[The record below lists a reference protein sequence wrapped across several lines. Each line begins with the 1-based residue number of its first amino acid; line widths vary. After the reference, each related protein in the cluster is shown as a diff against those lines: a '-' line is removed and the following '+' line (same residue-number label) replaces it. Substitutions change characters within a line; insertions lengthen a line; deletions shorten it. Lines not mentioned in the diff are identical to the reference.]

1 MKVAI
6 IGGTGVYDQSLLEQ
20 PRELVVDT
28 RFGKAL
34 LQQGFYRGREVF
46 FLARHG
52 VKHGVPPHKVNYRAN
67 ITALKELGVEAVIA
81 TAAVGSLRQDIVPGS
96 RVVIDQF
103 IDFTK
108 S

>member
-34 LQQGFYRGREVF
+34 LQQGLPGRKSISGP
-46 FLARHG
+46 AWRKSTG
-52 VKHGVPPHKVNYRAN
+52 APHQVNYGP
-67 ITALKELGVEAVIA
+67 I
-81 TAAVGSLRQDIVPGS
+81 
-96 RVVIDQF
+96 
-103 IDFTK
+103 
-108 S
+108 

>member
-46 FLARHG
+46 
-52 VKHGVPPHKVNYRAN
+52 
-67 ITALKELGVEAVIA
+67 
-81 TAAVGSLRQDIVPGS
+81 
-96 RVVIDQF
+96 
-103 IDFTK
+103 
-108 S
+108 